1 MRRILLLQQLTA
13 MLVCAALACT
23 LLSACS
29 DKKNEKLSYQQ
40 RVDALT
46 GSLNFGDEQSYLSC
60 FLPQYK
66 TLFEAA
72 EAAGDNANG
81 DTADE
86 DTANGDN
93 DSGYTADVQVFSVK
107 TVFDRAQYSGRL
119 AAKMLDDK
127 PLNDGE
133 LDELEKQMTEQIGMR
148 AEFSKG
154 RRTSVRFSAR
164 SGNEIISATREVLL
178 VRYENMWYIY
188 GDVIAEPLIE
198 EG

>member
-1 MRRILLLQQLTA
+1 MRRIKPQQLTV
-13 MLVCAALACT
+13 MVVCTVLACT

-29 DKKNEKLSYQQ
+29 DKKNEKLNYQQ
-40 RVDALT
+40 RVDALA
-46 GSLNFGDEQSYLSC
+46 GSLNYGDEQSYLSC

-66 TLFEAA
+66 SLFEAA
-72 EAAGDNANG
+72 ETEEDA
-81 DTADE
+81 TDE
-86 DTANGDN
+86 DTADTQA
-93 DSGYTADVQVFSVK
+93 YSVK

-127 PLNDGE
+127 PLDDSE

-164 SGNEIISATREVLL
+164 SGNEMISADREVLL